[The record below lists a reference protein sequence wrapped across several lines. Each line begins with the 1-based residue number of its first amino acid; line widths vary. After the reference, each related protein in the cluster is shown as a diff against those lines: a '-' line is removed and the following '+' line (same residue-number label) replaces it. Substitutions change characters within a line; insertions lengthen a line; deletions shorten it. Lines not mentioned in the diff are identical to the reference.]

1 MPGEV
6 APGDEAGQ
14 RLLLKAAH
22 GAGIQPVFGVPGG
35 QQMFRQHHV
44 GNADARRK
52 AAGTG
57 GQVHHRAVGPGH
69 ALQAGQG
76 AGVKAEL
83 GVVVVL
89 DDVALAGAAGGPVQQ
104 LGPAAGRHGDPGGEL
119 VAGGNVTHGGPGAVQ
134 CIQRKA
140 ALVHGQAAAAHA
152 GVFQHLQSAGVAGGL
167 HGGGA
172 VQQRGQQAQQIFQT
186 GTHHHLMGTALH
198 AAVFGQIIRQRLPQ
212 GKVTLGVAV
221 GQQLRGGVQQFLL
234 QPRPGAEGK
243 QPRVHAP
250 GGQVVPHRRFRRGGL
265 RHGRGRRR
273 APCIRPD
280 LRQRQIFLYIKAAAL
295 PGGKVALGSQHLV
308 GGVHSVYRD
317 RQFRRQPPLAGH
329 PGAGGQG
336 PGAHLSGQTAVQ
348 LFVQRHPGARLQCG
362 GQMDHDRVLL
372 FLQNVKLAP

>member
-22 GAGIQPVFGVPGG
+22 GAGIQPVFGVPGR
-35 QQMFRQHHV
+35 QQVFRQHHV
-44 GNADARRK
+44 GDADARRK

-57 GQVHHRAVGPGH
+57 GQIHHRAVGSGH
-69 ALQAGQG
+69 TLQAGQG

-83 GVVVVL
+83 GVVVIL
-89 DDVALAGAAGGPVQQ
+89 NDVALAGAAGGPVQQ

-119 VAGGNVTHGGPGAVQ
+119 VTGGNVTHGGPGAVQ

-152 GVFQHLQSAGVAGGL
+152 GVFQHLQSTGVAGGL

-172 VQQRGQQAQQIFQT
+172 VQQWGQQAQQIFQT

-234 QPRPGAEGK
+234 QPRPGTEGK

-250 GGQVVPHRRFRRGGL
+250 GGQVVPHRRFR
-265 RHGRGRRR
+265 
-273 APCIRPD
+273 
-280 LRQRQIFLYIKAAAL
+280 RQRQIFLYIKAAAL

-372 FLQNVKLAP
+372 FLQNAKLAP

>member
-1 MPGEV
+1 
-6 APGDEAGQ
+6 
-14 RLLLKAAH
+14 
-22 GAGIQPVFGVPGG
+22 
-35 QQMFRQHHV
+35 
-44 GNADARRK
+44 
-52 AAGTG
+52 
-57 GQVHHRAVGPGH
+57 
-69 ALQAGQG
+69 
-76 AGVKAEL
+76 
-83 GVVVVL
+83 
-89 DDVALAGAAGGPVQQ
+89 
-104 LGPAAGRHGDPGGEL
+104 
-119 VAGGNVTHGGPGAVQ
+119 
-134 CIQRKA
+134 
-140 ALVHGQAAAAHA
+140 
-152 GVFQHLQSAGVAGGL
+152 
-167 HGGGA
+167 
-172 VQQRGQQAQQIFQT
+172 
-186 GTHHHLMGTALH
+186 MGTALH

-250 GGQVVPHRRFRRGGL
+250 GWVAGSYRTGGS
-265 RHGRGRRR
+265 GAAGSGT
-273 APCIRPD
+273 AGVGDGPCIRPD

-308 GGVHSVYRD
+308 GGVHRVYRD

-372 FLQNVKLAP
+372 FLQNAKLAP

>member
-1 MPGEV
+1 M
-6 APGDEAGQ
+6 
-14 RLLLKAAH
+14 
-22 GAGIQPVFGVPGG
+22 
-35 QQMFRQHHV
+35 
-44 GNADARRK
+44 
-52 AAGTG
+52 
-57 GQVHHRAVGPGH
+57 
-69 ALQAGQG
+69 
-76 AGVKAEL
+76 
-83 GVVVVL
+83 
-89 DDVALAGAAGGPVQQ
+89 
-104 LGPAAGRHGDPGGEL
+104 
-119 VAGGNVTHGGPGAVQ
+119 
-134 CIQRKA
+134 
-140 ALVHGQAAAAHA
+140 
-152 GVFQHLQSAGVAGGL
+152 
-167 HGGGA
+167 
-172 VQQRGQQAQQIFQT
+172 QQRGQQAQQIFQT

-372 FLQNVKLAP
+372 FLQNAKLTP

>member
-1 MPGEV
+1 MFSSTC
-6 APGDEAGQ
+6 
-14 RLLLKAAH
+14 KA
-22 GAGIQPVFGVPGG
+22 
-35 QQMFRQHHV
+35 R
-44 GNADARRK
+44 
-52 AAGTG
+52 
-57 GQVHHRAVGPGH
+57 
-69 ALQAGQG
+69 
-76 AGVKAEL
+76 
-83 GVVVVL
+83 
-89 DDVALAGAAGGPVQQ
+89 
-104 LGPAAGRHGDPGGEL
+104 
-119 VAGGNVTHGGPGAVQ
+119 
-134 CIQRKA
+134 
-140 ALVHGQAAAAHA
+140 
-152 GVFQHLQSAGVAGGL
+152 GVAGGL

-186 GTHHHLMGTALH
+186 STHHHLMGTALH

-280 LRQRQIFLYIKAAAL
+280 LRQRQIFLYIKAAAF

-372 FLQNVKLAP
+372 FFAECQTGPIKNFVLGIFMRSVPRIIEHTRRTPKCQVGWWVRGRVSDQNSGGALKRKSPAMLKFGGKAIMSTTAMWLLLAVVVVAIVFGSVLYKRTFTTKELALTGVMAALSLVAYLFSGCRSTAAPRSIWATPSRP